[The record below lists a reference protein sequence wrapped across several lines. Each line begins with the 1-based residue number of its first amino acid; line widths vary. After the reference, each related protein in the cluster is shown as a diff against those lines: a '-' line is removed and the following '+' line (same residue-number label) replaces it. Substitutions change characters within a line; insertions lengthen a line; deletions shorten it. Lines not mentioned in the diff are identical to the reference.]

1 MSISE
6 YWADHS
12 RRFAN
17 FNFVYPVISRRAR
30 GLSVGINC
38 TPNGVCSFNCIYC
51 QVYGVRPTHSVP
63 TVDDIMNELK
73 RLLSIYNETKF
84 AEYFPGVEEKDR
96 MLKDI
101 ALSGDGEPTLYPYF
115 VRLCAAVR
123 AHCDTPLV
131 LITNAAQIPEGLE
144 HLTEIWGKLDAGT
157 DDFLQSINRP
167 RKKIDIAE
175 IENNLKHIV
184 LKFSLRIQTML
195 CKVPSEAEIES
206 YAKVV
211 QRIYE
216 ANPENLL
223 GVQLYSV
230 ARQAVE
236 SAVKPLPRSFLE
248 YVKGKL
254 LEINSKLLVEVF

>member
-6 YWADHS
+6 HWADHS
-12 RRFAN
+12 RRFEN

-30 GLSVGINC
+30 GLSIGINC

-51 QVYGVRPTHSVP
+51 QVCGVRPMHPVP
-63 TVDDIMNELK
+63 AVDEIMGELK
-73 RLLSIYNETKF
+73 QVLSIYNETKF
-84 AEYFPGVEEKDR
+84 AERFSDVEEKDR

-101 ALSGDGEPTLYPYF
+101 ALSGDGEPTLYPHF
-115 VRLCAAVR
+115 AELCAAVR

-175 IENNLKHIV
+175 IENNLKHIAER
-184 LKFSLRIQTML
+184 FPLRIQTML

-206 YAKVV
+206 YVQAV
-211 QRIYE
+211 QRVYE

-223 GVQLYSV
+223 SVQLYSI

-236 SAVKPLPRSFLE
+236 SALSPLPRAFLE
-248 YVKGKL
+248 YVKSKL
-254 LEINSKLLVEVF
+254 MEINSKLLVEVF